1 VKKTRHDKKESLHS
15 DSIGTETALVVQMEM
30 SSLLALHA
38 TDRTIGSSPV
48 GLSVQRHPDGKS
60 ARHLVPDDLDG
71 ANGLAPGPLSDGLQA
86 LLSQSAVT

>member
-1 VKKTRHDKKESLHS
+1 VKKTRQNKKESLRS
-15 DSIGTETALVVQMEM
+15 DSIGTEKALVIQMEM
-30 SSLLALHA
+30 PPLLALHA
-38 TDRTIGSSPV
+38 TDRTICSFPV

-60 ARHLVPDDLDG
+60 ARRLVPDDLDG